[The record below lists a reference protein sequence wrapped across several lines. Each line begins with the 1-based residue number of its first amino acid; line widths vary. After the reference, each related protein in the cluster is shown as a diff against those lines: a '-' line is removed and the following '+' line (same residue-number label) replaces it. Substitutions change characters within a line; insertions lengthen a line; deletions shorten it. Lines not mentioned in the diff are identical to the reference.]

1 MDSLKI
7 KLVVSEAIELKRGE
21 RTPETVMNTISE
33 NMGKSPTFA
42 VAIIQYLK
50 DEGVDLMTLS
60 GEQAEKFKSQFK
72 PAIEKLNEQEVAN
85 LRRISSKLFG
95 NLS

>member
-7 KLVVSEAIELKRGE
+7 KLVVTEALELKRGE
-21 RTPETVMNTISE
+21 KLPEEVMDTITK
-33 NMGKSPTFA
+33 NMNKSPTFA

-50 DEGVDLMTLS
+50 DEGFDLMALS
-60 GEQAEKFKSQFK
+60 GKRAEEFKLQFK
-72 PAIEKLNEQEVAN
+72 PAIEKLSDREVEN